1 MLERELVR
9 KVSKRVVPILFAG
22 YVVAYLD
29 RINVSFA
36 KLAMAKSLG
45 FGDRVYGIGAGIFFI
60 GYFAAEI
67 PSNVVMHAVGARRW
81 LARIMITW
89 GLLSALTLWVREPW
103 HFYGLRFVLGL
114 AEAGFFPGVIL
125 YLTYWYPASF
135 RGQWTATFMTA
146 IPLSGVVGAPM
157 SGLLMKALD
166 GTWGWAGWQWMFLV
180 EAVPAVLLG
189 LVILRR
195 LEDGIDDAT
204 WLSKQEKDQLHAAIA
219 AENATRAAVPLGAAL
234 RTPLLWGF
242 ALLYFCV
249 ITGLYGI
256 GFWLP
261 SIITAMG
268 VKDTFEVG
276 LLTAIP
282 YAVAAVAMVLVSRS
296 ADRREERRWHLVLP
310 LACGALGVGASTF
323 LSARPALAIA
333 ALTLGTAGVIT
344 ALPNFW
350 ALPTRAFQGKAAAGG
365 IALVNALGNLAG
377 FVAPY
382 VVGWL
387 KDTTHSTAA
396 GMTLVTIVLVLGA
409 GLATFLA
416 RPPQPVAKC

>member
-1 MLERELVR
+1 MTDEELYR
-9 KVSKRVVPILFAG
+9 KVSKRLVPILFVG
-22 YVVAYLD
+22 YVIAYLD

-36 KLAMAKSLG
+36 KLAMAKGLG

-89 GLLSALTLWVREPW
+89 GLLSAATLWVREPW

-135 RGQWTATFMTA
+135 RGRWTATFMTA

-157 SGLLMKALD
+157 SGLLMQSLD
-166 GTWGWAGWQWMFLV
+166 GAWGWAGWQWMFLV
-180 EAVPAVLLG
+180 EAIPACVLG

-195 LEDGIDDAT
+195 LEDGIDEAT
-204 WLSKQEKDQLHAAIA
+204 WLSRQEKERLHAAIA
-219 AENATRAAVPLGAAL
+219 AENTTRAALPLGQAL

-261 SIITAMG
+261 TIIAAMG
-268 VKDTFEVG
+268 VKDTLHVG

-282 YAVAAVAMVLVSRS
+282 YAVAALAMVLVSHS
-296 ADRREERRWHLVLP
+296 ADRRDERRWHLVLP
-310 LACGALGVGASTF
+310 MIVGAAGVGVSTQ
-323 LSARPALAIA
+323 LAGQPVLAIA
-333 ALTLGTAGVIT
+333 ALTFGTAGVIT

-350 ALPTRAFQGKAAAGG
+350 ALPTRAFQGRAAAGG
-365 IALVNALGNLAG
+365 IALVNAFGNLAG

-396 GMTLVTIVLVLGA
+396 GMLLVTGVLALGA
-409 GLATFLA
+409 ALASFLA
-416 RPPQPVAKC
+416 RPRPVRA